1 MTPEAEGPRPTSFEA
16 GPWPQVQVSEHLAEQ
31 RLPPTRASGSP
42 RMRTGPVCCVA
53 FCMSNAQTPHLLY
66 EARCRPSRFLLRHVP
81 GWSLSP
87 LHAGRHGDPGRLG
100 RLSGEAAPGRG
111 PQCANPTP
119 AQVQPLTRPSPWF
132 QHSHPRARR
141 TKAAAQGPP
150 PLWEANAG
158 RLDARRTTVLA
169 WGSVGPA
176 QLRAN
181 GEGASGC

>member
-1 MTPEAEGPRPTSFEA
+1 
-16 GPWPQVQVSEHLAEQ
+16 
-31 RLPPTRASGSP
+31 
-42 RMRTGPVCCVA
+42 MRTGPVCCVA

-141 TKAAAQGPP
+141 LRPRDLRLCGRQTPGGWTRGGQRFWLGVRWARPSYALMEREPQGADEGGVSARPCRR
-150 PLWEANAG
+150 LHVSWEK
-158 RLDARRTTVLA
+158 
-169 WGSVGPA
+169 
-176 QLRAN
+176 
-181 GEGASGC
+181 